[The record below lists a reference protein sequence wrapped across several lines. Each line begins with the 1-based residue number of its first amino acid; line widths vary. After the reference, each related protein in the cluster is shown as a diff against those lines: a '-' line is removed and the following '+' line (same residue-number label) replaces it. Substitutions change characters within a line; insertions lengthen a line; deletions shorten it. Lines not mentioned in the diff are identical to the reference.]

1 MAESEDKGR
10 GRAPVPAQP
19 QALRQVLAA
28 RPFLMAFLVSLLR
41 DFALAEEIFKDLC
54 VAAGE
59 ARAEPPG
66 PDPDAWARRAAR
78 QRAFALL
85 RARAASGLRVP
96 PEELV
101 DRIEQA
107 IVELAAAEQRWAR
120 RKQALR
126 ECFRALPSH
135 LRQVLELHYGRG
147 LPAGKIGSQLKLEA
161 QAVCETLARA
171 RAQLEEDL
179 RRRAAQEGAP

>member
-1 MAESEDKGR
+1 
-10 GRAPVPAQP
+10 
-19 QALRQVLAA
+19 
-28 RPFLMAFLVSLLR
+28 MAFLVSLVR
-41 DFALAEEIFKDLC
+41 DFALAEEVFKDLC
-54 VAAGE
+54 LAAGE
-59 ARAEPPG
+59 GRAQPPDA
-66 PDPDAWARRAAR
+66 DPAAWARRAAR

-85 RARAASGLRVP
+85 RARATSGLRLP

-107 IVELAAAEQRWAR
+107 IAELAAAEQRWAR

-135 LRQVLELHYGRG
+135 MRQILELRYGRG
-147 LPAGKIGSQLKLEA
+147 LPAGEIGAQLKLEA

-179 RRRAAQEGAP
+179 RRRAAAEGAL